1 MTPQLEQLIKHYESL
16 HDGDL
21 SAIGLQPKMDCLG
34 IWTEGWGAVIYDGNN
49 RVIRGIENKALALQF
64 SKIKTEA
71 DAQIDLASK
80 VSRVNACVLSLINK
94 NVKLKPNQL
103 DAFVDLSYNAGSYV
117 LKGTKTLAALNNGN
131 FDLAMQMMLTWN
143 KGVDEKTGKLIVLP
157 GLDARCKSRVHLFKT
172 GEVKFF
178 N

>member
-1 MTPQLEQLIKHYESL
+1 MTELEQIQIHYESL
-16 HDGDL
+16 HDDNL
-21 SAIGLQPKMDCLG
+21 KTIELEPKMDCSG
-34 IWTEGWGAVIYDGNN
+34 YWTEGYGSVIYGPDN
-49 RVIRGIENKALALQF
+49 RKLQGFQNKALAYSL
-64 SKIKTEA
+64 SKIKTKEEA
-71 DAQIDLASK
+71 FDQLQQK
-80 VSRVNACVLSLINK
+80 NSRVTACVLSLINK

-103 DAFVDLSYNAGSYV
+103 YAFVDLSYNAGSYV

-143 KGVDEKTGKLIVLP
+143 KGVDEKTGKLKVLP
-157 GLDARCKSRVHLFKT
+157 GLDARCKSRVYLFQT